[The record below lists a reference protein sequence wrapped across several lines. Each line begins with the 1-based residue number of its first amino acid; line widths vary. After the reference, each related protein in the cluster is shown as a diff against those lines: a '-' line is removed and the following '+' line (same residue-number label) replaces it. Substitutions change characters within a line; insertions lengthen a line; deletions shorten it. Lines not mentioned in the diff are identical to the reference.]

1 MVISQLRSLTM
12 TLQMNKPIPANSTIY
27 PESISIHHKNND
39 YEYNITESFVTTTPD
54 KPNMIQFSCQG
65 FKPKDKAIITN
76 KQEIKTCTIN
86 KIKLFVRDEKNE
98 TTLQTKQ
105 ITDICFE
112 ITEHNE
118 TIQIRTKQL
127 ITSANQALHKNT
139 GEKHYGKRHKK

>member
-27 PESISIHHKNND
+27 PESISIRHKNND
-39 YEYNITESFVTTTPD
+39 YEYNITESFVTTAPD
-54 KPNMIQFSCQG
+54 KPDMIQFNCQG
-65 FKPKDKAIITN
+65 FQPKNKAIITD

-98 TTLQTKQ
+98 TTLQTKR

-112 ITEHNE
+112 ITEHNK
-118 TIQIRTKQL
+118 TIQIRTRQL
-127 ITSANQALHKNT
+127 IKSANQALYKNT
-139 GEKHYGKRHKK
+139 KEKHYSKIHKR

>member
-1 MVISQLRSLTM
+1 MVISQLHSLTM

-27 PESISIHHKNND
+27 PESISIHYKNND
-39 YEYNITESFVTTTPD
+39 YEYDITESFVTTTPE
-54 KPNMIQFSCQG
+54 KPDMIQFSCQG
-65 FKPKDKAIITN
+65 FKPKNKAIITN

-98 TTLQTKQ
+98 TTLQTKR

>member
-1 MVISQLRSLTM
+1 MVISQLHSLTM
-12 TLQMNKPIPANSTIY
+12 TLQMNKPIPSNSTIY
-27 PESISIHHKNND
+27 PESISIRYKNNN
-39 YEYNITESFVTTTPD
+39 YEYDITESFVTTTPE
-54 KPNMIQFSCQG
+54 KPDRIQFSCQG
-65 FKPKDKAIITN
+65 FKPKDKAIITDR
-76 KQEIKTCTIN
+76 QEIKTCTID

-105 ITDICFE
+105 ITDIYFE

-139 GEKHYGKRHKK
+139 GEKFHGKRNKK